1 MHDHWRL
8 FLAEGIAL
16 GVLGLAAIVLSPIA
30 GFVTTLL
37 LGWLFLTAGLLGLI
51 ATMRARRAPG
61 FGWSLLS
68 ALVAIVAG
76 GVLLWHPLRGLVTL
90 TFVLTAFFIIDGVL
104 TIILAIVHRREL
116 SGRWEWMMVNGVAD
130 LIIAG
135 VIISGLPGTLVWA
148 LGLLVGIDLLFAG
161 ASLIAMALE
170 ARSTAPA

>member
-1 MHDHWRL
+1 
-8 FLAEGIAL
+8 
-16 GVLGLAAIVLSPIA
+16 
-30 GFVTTLL
+30 
-37 LGWLFLTAGLLGLI
+37 
-51 ATMRARRAPG
+51 
-61 FGWSLLS
+61 
-68 ALVAIVAG
+68 VAIVAG